1 MPGLYDGSTRSDKA
15 IRRGPT
21 RSLLKRMSLIPA
33 GVSLLTICLSGCG
46 ITLVKQEVGYYF
58 SHPILNERWKPDN
71 LYKGKGRSVA
81 SKKKSRS
88 SKSKEKKHSVAVEVP
103 AQELRG
109 EDVSALRA
117 EMVTSARRLLG
128 IHDSFNSDS
137 FLRHILYVNNLGI
150 GKLPQE
156 NTVRWL
162 QRRGGVS
169 TAKITLQAG
178 DVVFLGE
185 EEAEYAVVVE
195 SVDTDGTVTFIGI
208 LDGVVARGVLS
219 LEQPSAR
226 RNESDRKVLN
236 SFLGK
241 SRPAGELVLG
251 AFSLAG
257 YHERFAAQKE

>member
-1 MPGLYDGSTRSDKA
+1 M
-15 IRRGPT
+15 
-21 RSLLKRMSLIPA
+21 
-33 GVSLLTICLSGCG
+33 
-46 ITLVKQEVGYYF
+46 
-58 SHPILNERWKPDN
+58 
-71 LYKGKGRSVA
+71 
-81 SKKKSRS
+81 
-88 SKSKEKKHSVAVEVP
+88 
-103 AQELRG
+103 
-109 EDVSALRA
+109 
-117 EMVTSARRLLG
+117 
-128 IHDSFNSDS
+128 
-137 FLRHILYVNNLGI
+137 
-150 GKLPQE
+150 
-156 NTVRWL
+156 RWL